1 MTTRDDRIKGTAA
14 GQAIGD
20 ALGAPVE
27 FGPAGSVAAFGRGV
41 FGHPAGSW
49 TDDTEQLTVVLT
61 ARSDP
66 DQVAAGLENRGID
79 LVLLEQPIDTRD
91 PLGRMLF
98 RILAAVAEFERSLII
113 ERN

>member
-27 FGPAGSVAAFGRGV
+27 FGPAGS
-41 FGHPAGSW
+41 
-49 TDDTEQLTVVLT
+49 
-61 ARSDP
+61 DP
-66 DQVAAGLENRGID
+66 DQVAADLENRDID

-91 PLGRMLF
+91 PLGRMPF